1 MNVYGSDE
9 MSDPDVVFFES
20 GLRLIKGQG
29 DLKTALATFV
39 HLIAEDAKSTA
50 ASIYAVDAANQVLK
64 PLVTLGLPQS
74 YVKNCGDIPIGEQ
87 CCGRAVALR
96 KPWIVADMLSDPL
109 FESAQNAALESPIR
123 AAFSVPII
131 DDRNH
136 CLGSLAC
143 HYSEAH
149 TPPKEAIKR
158 NEEWARLLAHAI
170 SQYKANGN
178 GRGPQPSDSA
188 LRTEAH

>member
-1 MNVYGSDE
+1 
-9 MSDPDVVFFES
+9 MSDPNIIFFEN

-29 DLKTALATFV
+29 DLKTALSTFV
-39 HLIAEDAKSTA
+39 HLIAQDAKSTA
-50 ASIYAVDAANQVLK
+50 ASIYAVDTANQVLK
-64 PLVTLGLPQS
+64 PLVTYGLPQS

-87 CCGRAVALR
+87 CCGRAVAHR
-96 KPWIVADMLSDPL
+96 KPWIVSDMLSDPL
-109 FESAQNAALESPIR
+109 FESAKKAALESPIR

-131 DDRNH
+131 DDRDH

-149 TPPKEAIKR
+149 IPPKEAIKR
-158 NEEWARLLAHAI
+158 NEEWASLLAHAI

-178 GRGPQPSDSA
+178 GRGTQPSDSDLHA
-188 LRTEAH
+188 EAR

>member
-1 MNVYGSDE
+1 MGSGE
-9 MSDPDVVFFES
+9 MSDPDLIFFEN
-20 GLRLIKGQG
+20 GLQLMKGQG
-29 DLKTALATFV
+29 DLKTALSTFV

-87 CCGRAVALR
+87 CCGRAVAHR
-96 KPWIVADMLSDPL
+96 KPWIVTDMLSDPL
-109 FESAQNAALESPIR
+109 FESAKKAALGSPIR

-149 TPPKEAIKR
+149 TPAKEAIKR

-170 SQYKANGN
+170 SQYKANAN
-178 GRGPQPSDSA
+178 GHGPQPSNA
-188 LRTEAH
+188 AFHTGAR